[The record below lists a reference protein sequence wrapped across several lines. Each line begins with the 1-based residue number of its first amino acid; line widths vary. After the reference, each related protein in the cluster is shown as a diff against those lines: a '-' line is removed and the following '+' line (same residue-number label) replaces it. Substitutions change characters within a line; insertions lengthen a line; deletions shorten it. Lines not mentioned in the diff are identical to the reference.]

1 MRNLSTTGVAV
12 LAGVLALT
20 GAGCDKLKS
29 RDHINKGALAFRNA
43 KYADAV
49 EEFKKAGALDPTNP
63 NARLYLGASYMVQ
76 WIPGAESPENME
88 YAAKAREQFNQVIEK
103 DAGDKAALTTAYSSL
118 GSMAYNQAQSLPQD
132 QKLAK
137 FDEAAKWNSEL
148 IKVDPQNKDAYY
160 FLGVIAYQKFHPAD
174 MLARVNAH
182 MKPEEPGPFKEK
194 KVRDE
199 LRTQYTAILD
209 EGIANLNKALEI
221 DKEYEDAMAYL
232 NLLIREKADLLD
244 EKDEYPKQIE
254 VADNWLQKALDT
266 RKAKTARAAAK
277 GAGGIVSDSQ

>member
-1 MRNLSTTGVAV
+1 MRKLSTTCAALLV
-12 LAGVLALT
+12 GVLALA

-29 RDHINKGALAFRNA
+29 RDHINKGASAFKNA
-43 KYADAV
+43 KYSDAV
-49 EEFKKAGALDPTNP
+49 EEFKQAAALDPTNP

-88 YAAKAREQFNQVIEK
+88 FAAKAREQFGQVIEK
-103 DAGDKAALTTAYSSL
+103 DANDKAALTTAYSSL
-118 GSMAYNQAQSLPQD
+118 GSMAYNQAQSLPLD
-132 QKLAK
+132 EKLVK
-137 FDEAAKWNSEL
+137 FEEAAKWNSEL

-174 MLARVNAH
+174 VRARIDAH
-182 MKPEEPGPFKEK
+182 MKPEEPGPFKDK

-199 LRTQYTAILD
+199 LRAQYATVLD
-209 EGIANLNKALEI
+209 EGMANLNKALEV

-244 EKDEYPKQIE
+244 DKDEYPKQIE
-254 VADNWLQKALDT
+254 LADKYLQQALDT

-277 GAGGIVSDSQ
+277 GNQGITQDSQ